1 MLSCACLS
9 FVTSEFHGG
18 KKAKED
24 PKMSKT
30 KLKKLQK
37 LEVRLLPYQLVPLF
51 SLLLFDIYI
60 YCWFC
65 YAQEEKQK
73 KLLQAKSIEILQY
86 APDLIL
92 YRTTHV

>member
-1 MLSCACLS
+1 
-9 FVTSEFHGG
+9 
-18 KKAKED
+18 
-24 PKMSKT
+24 MSKT

-37 LEVRLLPYQLVPLF
+37 LEVRILPYQLVPLF

>member
-1 MLSCACLS
+1 
-9 FVTSEFHGG
+9 
-18 KKAKED
+18 
-24 PKMSKT
+24 MSKT

-37 LEVRLLPYQLVPLF
+37 LEVRLLPYLLVPLF
-51 SLLLFDIYI
+51 SLLLFGVYI

-86 APDLIL
+86 TPDLIL